1 MAFKKKRK
9 LKFDDRLESK
19 AHRSQNKREHKNHR
33 HQTKTILNNYTGS
46 SIDEDKY
53 LDIMGDLEGPELE

>member
-33 HQTKTILNNYTGS
+33 HQTKTILNNYTSS
-46 SIDEDKY
+46 SIDEDRY
-53 LDIMGDLEGPELE
+53 LDIMNELEDTELE

>member
-53 LDIMGDLEGPELE
+53 LDIMGDLEGPEQE